1 MVRSVEYTGAVSGV
15 DVRALRAAFARAA
28 PAGAGTAVPR
38 EPLKVD
44 SGKVSRKVIVL
55 ARTVERIR
63 RNSGLVAVS
72 SRDTWQGTGG
82 VAQRATL
89 PTVFMNSNTS
99 SCVTFRGGKEKVT
112 RTTGT
117 PPMMSA
123 PAGNGGSGGYPGDGG
138 EYKMRIPQSLQSV
151 PKAQSSNSAPGP
163 PSSQVPSSINEQ

>member
-15 DVRALRAAFARAA
+15 DVRALRAALARAA
-28 PAGAGTAVPR
+28 PAGAGTAEPR

-55 ARTVERIR
+55 ARTVERT
-63 RNSGLVAVS
+63 NSGLVAVS